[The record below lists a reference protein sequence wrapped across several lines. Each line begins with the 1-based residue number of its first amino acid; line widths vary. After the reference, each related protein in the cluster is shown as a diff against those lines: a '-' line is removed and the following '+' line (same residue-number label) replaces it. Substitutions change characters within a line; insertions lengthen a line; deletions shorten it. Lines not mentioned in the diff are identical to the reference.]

1 MEKLSTKNIN
11 ANCSGFER
19 FLQKCI
25 TKLSTLAPSKK
36 KYARGNKITVK
47 PWLLDKVKSS
57 EKNNNSGEEC
67 SWKFNNSI
75 ISGST
80 PPCWSLSSNIQ
91 RSWKS
96 EIIQAL
102 LLIDCWFNFCG
113 MSVED
118 VFWKK
123 NCKIYLMKSYS
134 IYRPSSQN
142 IKRKLRYIW
151 KLYVIFLMTA

>member
-1 MEKLSTKNIN
+1 MTI
-11 ANCSGFER
+11 G
-19 FLQKCI
+19 Q
-25 TKLSTLAPSKK
+25 SK
-36 KYARGNKITVK
+36 II
-47 PWLLDKVKSS
+47 W
-57 EKNNNSGEEC
+57 KNNNSGEEC

-113 MSVED
+113 MSAED

-123 NCKIYLMKSYS
+123 IAKSITWKATQSTDPPVKI
-134 IYRPSSQN
+134 
-142 IKRKLRYIW
+142 LRENSD
-151 KLYVIFLMTA
+151 IFENYMWFL